1 MRAVGIVGLLT
12 LLAGC
17 SQAPVVIDHPHT
29 VTVSVPVVQKLDPAF
44 LADCAPESLTDS
56 TVGAALTRLAST
68 EACLQAVRGQLAKLR
83 ALQNEPAASP

>member
-17 SQAPVVIDHPHT
+17 ASVRYLDKPRT

-44 LADCAPESLTDS
+44 LADCAPSPLQGTS
-56 TVGAALTRLAST
+56 VGAALERLASSDT
-68 EACLQAVRGQLAKLR
+68 CLTVLRAQLAKLR
-83 ALQNEPAASP
+83 ALQNEPAVSP